1 MCRCNEGCSH
11 FITHNTFCNKL
22 LHVCASFA
30 TNIALVIGDEFDTLQ
45 NVPILHVRAW
55 EKINVNVTPQLHLNY
70 EWPHGVK

>member
-1 MCRCNEGCSH
+1 
-11 FITHNTFCNKL
+11 
-22 LHVCASFA
+22 VCASFA